1 MVIDRSRRVAS
12 PLGED
17 LVTGEVIRRGTFNSE
32 REKERERETIK
43 IYCISILV
51 YQ

>member
-32 REKERERETIK
+32 REKERETIK